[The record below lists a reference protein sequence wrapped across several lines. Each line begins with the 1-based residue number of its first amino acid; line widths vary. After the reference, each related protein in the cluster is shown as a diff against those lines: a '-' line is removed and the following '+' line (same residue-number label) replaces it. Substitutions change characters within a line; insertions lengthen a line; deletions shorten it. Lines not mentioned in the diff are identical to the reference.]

1 MSLIP
6 ASPQIKIL
14 DPARLAQI
22 PSSPPPGMNT
32 HRLAQGSAQ
41 GAVGGAVTPTS
52 TAHRE
57 DSVALGDPPSEE
69 TTATPTPV
77 RDDPAPQLTS
87 VKRYGDDAANTPPSQ
102 TRLSTALRVA
112 EKAHLGS
119 EAGKQQ
125 AASFAQDIMPIVT
138 PIRQEM
144 GVANKPATPATA
156 PATTSTAQ
164 TQSAISPAAPPTSVA
179 PVPIDWKS
187 KSVGS
192 LNLTELAAL
201 AKLTTAADY
210 PANLAELKP
219 EVRQLAKM
227 IFDGKLATFLLAAP
241 AKVTLPAEQ
250 KTLVDNLQ
258 KLITWGGG
266 SATLK
271 AYAAILPKALEL
283 DPTFK
288 THLTESASACLSRP
302 FVDALK
308 GLGVGDLL
316 GDAAQLT
323 KMGAALDVLMEKGLA
338 QGLADAA
345 KLNPDSLDSLHTLA
359 KILEGQKAD
368 PKLSLVPEKL
378 VALLKT
384 FPTEAPK
391 VAALEKRM
399 AEVKTKLAPYD
410 KYFTDANFGKLTGAM
425 RSFYDGKADMKD
437 ALAVYSLID
446 FMGLTQENIK
456 TVLTP
461 LGLSPQA
468 LDAMKKSKMLDL
480 IFAKPGSETHKLLPN
495 MLTAIQ
501 TLSDEVND
509 TKDFQAAMTLVT
521 SGLFAVDALESLA
534 PSVSSRGVIR
544 ELVEMARRGT
554 LSQVNLGAVVGAY
567 NTLTDKGV
575 SLDSAEALLKLV
587 GDLKLPPDD
596 IMRFLR
602 LAKDNPAMN
611 RQTFSLVDRAL
622 AHKDDFS
629 KFFGHQHKIPPF
641 LLDGTGKTLS
651 FEKFLKIEGAMK
663 SLNDGKFDEGDLA
676 AVFTLASMA
685 PYDKIKDLIPAHI
698 AGRFPALPKLL
709 SDTKGF
715 TGFLASNLNF
725 QKAFLSFLNGDATAL
740 VKALPGVAKGI
751 LDVTKTNGSL
761 AAFVQIFDLG
771 FDLETKV
778 IAAAEAGNIDG
789 FSTLS
794 TEMQTK
800 ITATNARLQ
809 ESVKRHPEI
818 KTVIQA
824 APTPTPTSPVPAKA
838 EEMLTQKEWA
848 KAEELALLKDPTTG
862 PKFAKLQELQT
873 LEGLQKNRPLFE
885 EEALKLKA
893 LSEEL
898 QPELTQLKRLQEVKT
913 LQSEVTGLL
922 SKEPFLK
929 DNQLNAELVSLLES
943 KLGSQVKESLPKLKF
958 LQGVA
963 GSNFETLLKDRHFD
977 AIASRLGEVQ
987 AALIA
992 QGVPPAQSEALL
1004 KKALTL
1010 PEFKPESLLKAL
1022 DEQMA
1027 ALTKLGEQVGGKL
1040 GDIRLTP
1047 QEMLKSVEDNLP
1059 GIRKSLEGVALG
1071 RDLKQIENL
1080 IVTLFDDPR
1089 FLDQGKLK
1097 PEVLTS
1103 LLRHLENNLAPVGSD
1118 LTKLVAQL
1126 ETLHQLGPEALEK
1139 MLKLPPEKL
1148 AEALPKL
1155 TAYAEYAKQQP
1166 AILQRGVEK
1175 IELKAALEEL
1185 IKVDPLKIPTP
1196 QAMAEVAGQSAELK
1210 QASGTLRE
1218 LLVKSGLSDEKEIA
1232 QVLSGFESY
1241 IKTIGNK
1248 AEDLAAVQKGLDYLK
1263 NLPQEAL
1270 KGLFNKDFN
1279 VRVLGPEVI
1288 SSLNTVVDKLGKAG
1302 YSGPNIQKEVIET
1315 LKKGVSGIHDLS
1327 KQAKVLTAAEE
1338 LLGKLEPELLKD
1350 AVKTRELHAQLRKS
1364 LAALPEILPEHL
1376 EGLKIAI
1383 QETKS
1388 LDTVVGALA
1397 GLRPAD
1403 LEQVA
1408 KQPEQFTPLMKKYE
1422 TLMKKVDQA
1431 WGKVATPPTLPKP
1444 GTLNNPET
1452 RAAVVALLRNDRFW
1466 ENSSQLMDQEVE
1478 GLLRQL
1484 SQLEGDPV
1492 TANGLIKALGGMSDI
1507 QSEKA
1512 MWELLRSDKTIF
1524 KDVQSYTK
1532 EMEKLLLKTEGLKP
1546 EEVLKARAAFFDGLS
1561 ANIVKNLE
1569 RPAFFQEQLKL
1580 AEQVAGQLKGLPFKL
1595 TIEAQQEVAASFLRI
1610 ANDPHFLNGA
1620 SPDPAKVEAA
1630 LKLLSEKLG
1639 SLKDSPAQLQ
1649 DVIRGLREFSE
1660 SRYIAEG
1667 LANPDLIKGNFFED
1681 LGKTVKTMD
1690 HASGDLGHLLSKSP
1704 LIIQKYLSLH
1714 GAKVAYK
1721 EGQALLDRAS
1731 SKEFDTLPGTTKP
1744 HPHGEYLK
1752 LLAIAGYGVNSV
1764 DALTSFLE
1772 IGGVE
1777 LMGLGKQM
1785 AMAGTEFGIDL
1796 LINYYLNHPEQPMPQ
1811 KFKDL
1816 IKSTALAS
1824 ALTSD
1829 QAFATVQK
1837 LYPEINDRG
1846 DLVLALGESLA
1857 TQDNIQ
1863 LMSTSMRYY
1872 FQQQVLSLNGKGL
1885 DGVVLDKVMQGL
1897 EKIAGY
1903 GGEMASAVGKKL
1915 AGWAHDLAGT
1925 SVGKA
1930 SLARLE
1936 GWISTAGKYVEG
1948 KGQALAGHIEAA
1960 MAGLSDLAKWGNEGA
1975 IKLLSLAGAALET
1988 MGEGLMKQ
1996 KMIQG
2001 MVNAVEG
2008 ASSLIKSGMLSTLSQ
2023 INTALAKYGSPA
2035 YDAFRITLQKAGI
2048 LAPIVKTEAK
2058 VILQGVEF
2066 AGDAGKLE
2074 KAVARGLVGLE
2085 EAAAKKGLKTLTETL
2100 KLFKTPAYAEQFLEL
2115 LAKLPPGMAEK
2126 ILQSEALM
2134 AMLPKML
2141 GRLFDIGMTAE
2152 KIAVKFTAAMGKIMP
2167 LVGIGVSSYDAYR
2180 LHTIATT
2187 GEWGGTKYDHPD
2199 VRALA
2204 LVGSFVNG
2212 ADTAMSVAELLL
2224 DIPSGGGASLALL
2237 GASAFMALT
2246 ELGLDLMIDYYNGP
2260 PPVPMGE
2267 TMRSGVRAAAT
2278 ACAALDPT
2286 ISMEDIYTFGSITTG
2301 QDLGLQIEALK
2312 GQTPSPAQQ
2321 KTLTERL
2328 ASQLANNQIGEAELI
2343 RTLVDEFVFANGTN
2357 VALSPEE
2364 LGKIVGPDFL
2374 KLAVK
2379 MLLSDFNSSDVKRV
2393 EFLLKAAPDAQTAA
2407 QLKSTW
2413 IEKQALSGAA
2423 LLTEIAVQFGVAVN
2437 GDTGNQLAQIL
2448 NSDALK
2454 MLSPALQKQLL
2465 EDLLSYAPPQMAGL
2479 GQRLFAAGDESVK
2492 MAVLAKLPP
2501 TAIKDF
2507 VTALSKDDQ
2516 AFIQA
2521 YQTKDPTGTVLGK
2534 LFDSL
2539 LLQPEPLATL
2549 STLEKLIVLAP
2560 GATQAKLL
2568 EKTLANAST
2577 KTLAASLVLKVSD
2590 RAALE
2595 LLPIEKIARAATP
2608 EGGKDLYVHILQA
2621 FNGAPSGGKALSIVA
2636 DNIPFSAVL
2645 LFLNERL
2652 SLDPPQEMGTIDTEA
2667 SHVHSLV
2674 NNQLSGLKGLDQNL
2688 LLRFAHILAKEGSI
2702 QSMADLSR
2710 LTSALDLSTHKQ
2722 LLTELLVQSDKTPN
2736 LSIPIGTLIRN
2747 ASQMPEFGA
2756 WAKDVD
2762 LSKASALL
2770 AKVNDTSGLSH
2781 LLSGLIRG
2789 QDVPT
2794 EKFAAIIAQLEPS
2807 MLVGTLN
2814 QLPKEE
2820 VKALFDQLSDAE
2832 RLTLFKQVVAA
2843 QKDDFTNGM
2852 GYARMLL
2859 NIPDGATLKEA
2870 GSTFKLPPNATALI
2884 DVLSGPDLLGKLS
2897 ESNGGAEVV
2906 SWIVAFGDRGQNEKA
2921 FEFLQKSNSW
2931 LKDHSDVLVAA
2942 FELADKGGISD
2953 ADLKGKLSAKA
2964 LYFMTGPLNSGGDA
2978 VAEWLGA
2985 NKEFSQNMKL
2995 LERLAN
3001 LTDSEGKAALING
3014 LLDNKTYDLLLVSW
3028 NAEEVEGLI
3037 DRIYNQDPSAALIVH
3052 IEPSRFQG
3060 RFGKHA
3066 DAALLTLLK
3075 SKEVDK
3081 DLYLA
3086 KLTPLLSPAQIRTFL
3101 TQATPEELK
3110 TVQRTLLTSFA
3121 KLDPA
3126 LDGDLIV
3133 KLAQAAQTG
3142 IRSDIVRFLLGST
3155 DNNALTLKVLQK
3167 TVPVSELLD
3176 RIDMSTLAT
3185 RFKADPTNLQGVLDL
3200 IEKSG
3205 KVGRLKEFIEGL
3217 PAAALLESL
3226 AYDAGISDFK
3236 PTGDLQADIAS
3247 LLKQTDLKGLG
3258 YSVAPHMDKLFRELK
3273 ASKMTVGAADIAS
3286 LVTMAGF
3293 VSPLDR
3299 AKLLQGV
3306 LGETVVDDADAALLE
3321 GVLKAASPADF
3332 KAILENMGEKA
3343 LKSLGA
3349 EVAEATD
3356 SGLMVDLIQRLAASQ
3371 DLTLFNGVIQGA
3383 APGDLVKQLSAMAP
3397 DMQAALLGSL
3407 SEKQYLSL
3415 GQQVLKAGDKA
3426 ALDLFARMIGQAE
3439 GTRFPQKNPELRG
3452 QMLSQLADQLTSFSL
3467 SEGGDKALTWIIGL
3481 SDKATVDKA
3490 FKNFKEGWANRAD
3503 IVVSAIQLAKKE
3515 GVPLKE
3521 RLSGDTL
3528 RLIMPSLNNSWDYF
3542 SSMVGS
3548 KGFAE
3553 NMQLIQDLAALTD
3566 DKGKAHIVNGLIDKK
3581 TLDFFGLGYQAPEV
3595 KATIA
3600 NLVGTSKSY
3609 EFVLNLDPKNVVA
3622 YFEPSKIADM
3632 LNTLAKSSEKG
3643 KDKAIQGI
3651 LTAAQ
3656 SAWGSKD
3663 LATTR
3668 AFISDFVNHMDAKSM
3683 LTIPGAMRL
3692 MFDTL
3697 NSHSG
3702 TITPNDY
3709 TAMEH
3714 LSQGVDASTKKYMV
3728 MQMMNRWKNLIDF
3741 VVSEAEL
3748 KTAVGIISKDP
3759 KGVIAQFSEAE
3770 IAELVGKV
3778 SGSKEADLLIDL
3790 FEKHAEPAQLEKL
3803 LKQLPPEAIL
3813 ASLAKDSGRA
3823 LSADTDTLNNLAG
3836 LLANGSLNTGYGIQ
3850 THLRVLISKL
3860 DLTRSTAAAQVLTQV
3875 GDRATQAQVLKDLI
3889 PDAYFHYIATGEGPP
3904 QPVPNTLDAAQL
3916 KLINSVLGRHSGD
3929 LDAFIKEIGPEL
3941 SFLAASGEFNHP
3953 ATRAE
3958 LRMLLQTLGQA
3969 KDHTA
3974 LQEFV
3979 KALPPH
3985 ALVDIWEGLG
3995 NGPQTE
4001 MMKTLS
4007 DSDRK
4012 VFLEG
4017 FVKAGKIGPVKTMI
4031 NGMDQWIGGS
4041 SGANRDVSDA
4051 TKTEM
4056 LHLLSQ
4062 NLGRFRAASQDM
4074 AEAGMLLVMN
4084 APKPN
4089 QSDPNDPANALL
4101 DNAFKSILD
4110 SGYFGNGAE
4119 AVKGIIRYTKE
4130 HTPPPND
4137 GMALLA
4143 GKLSPKA
4150 MGYAADSLD
4159 SFWTW
4164 MTSNQG
4170 DTENVQFI
4178 KDLACAA
4185 TPEGKAG
4192 IVNALLAHW
4201 TTDSREKV
4209 ITDILVGRNGQQEL
4223 KGPEFAR
4230 MVNLLDMN
4238 TLSDELETPSEAGQF
4253 LAALI
4258 DRYPKDA
4265 GDLNLKVRQLFS
4277 DYSTMANSG
4286 AEMLAAMLNCL
4297 EKRYPDGQGVHKALA
4312 KLDSTPVKT
4321 FLQYGNSVV
4330 LERLRGYM
4338 NLDIPSP

>member
-22 PSSPPPGMNT
+22 PSSPPPPPPL
-32 HRLAQGSAQ
+32 RQGSVAAPQ
-41 GAVGGAVTPTS
+41 QQAAPTS

-57 DSVALGDPPSEE
+57 DSVALGTPQNDGPAPAP
-69 TTATPTPV
+69 TTDA
-77 RDDPAPQLTS
+77 PAPQLTS
-87 VKRYGDDAANTPPSQ
+87 VKRYGDQGANTPPSQ

-112 EKAHLGS
+112 EKASLGS

-125 AASFAQDIMPIVT
+125 AASFAQDVQPLVT

-144 GVANKPATPATA
+144 GVASTPAAQATA
-156 PATTSTAQ
+156 PP
-164 TQSAISPAAPPTSVA
+164 SPAQSPPVA
-179 PVPIDWKS
+179 PVTPVVIDWKS

-201 AKLTTAADY
+201 AQLTTAPDY
-210 PANLAELKP
+210 PANLAETKP
-219 EVRQLAKM
+219 ELKQLAKI
-227 IFDGKLATFLLAAP
+227 IFDGKLATFLQAAP

-250 KTLVDNLQ
+250 KTLADNLQ

-283 DPTFK
+283 DPAFK

-302 FVDALK
+302 CVDALK
-308 GLGVGDLL
+308 GMGVGDLL
-316 GDAAQLT
+316 GDAVQLT
-323 KMGAALDVLMEKGLA
+323 KMGAALDVLMEKGLS

-391 VAALEKRM
+391 MAALEKRV
-399 AEVKTKLAPYD
+399 AELKTKLAPYD

-446 FMGLTQENIK
+446 FMGLTQDNIK
-456 TVLTP
+456 AVLTP

-468 LDAMKKSKMLDL
+468 LEAMKKSKMLDL
-480 IFAKPGSETHKLLPN
+480 LFAKPGSETHKLLPN

-501 TLSDEVND
+501 TLSDEVSD
-509 TKDFQAAMTLVT
+509 AKDFHAAMTLVT

-554 LSQVNLGAVVGAY
+554 LSQVNIGAVVGAY

-602 LAKDNPAMN
+602 LAKDNPMMN

-629 KFFGHQHKIPPF
+629 KFLGHQHKVPPF
-641 LLDGTGKTLS
+641 LLDGSGKTLS

-663 SLNDGKFDEGDLA
+663 SLNDGKFDEGDLG

-709 SDTKGF
+709 SDTKGI

-740 VKALPGVAKGI
+740 VKALPGVAKGV
-751 LDVTKTNGSL
+751 LDVTKTNGSI

-771 FDLETKV
+771 YDLETKL
-778 IAAAEAGNIDG
+778 IAAAETGNTEG
-789 FSTLS
+789 FTALS
-794 TEMQTK
+794 SELQTK

-824 APTPTPTSPVPAKA
+824 TPTPAPTSPVPAKA
-838 EEMLTQKEWA
+838 EELLTQKEWA

-862 PKFAKLQELQT
+862 PKLAKLQELQT
-873 LEGLQKNRPLFE
+873 LEGLQKTRPLFE

-893 LSEEL
+893 LGEEL
-898 QPELTQLKRLQEVKT
+898 QPELSQLKRLQEVKG
-913 LQSEVTGLL
+913 LQTELAALL

-929 DNQLNAELVSLLES
+929 DNQLNAELVGLLES
-943 KLGSQVKESLPKLKF
+943 KLGSQFKESLPKLKF

-963 GSNFETLLKDRHFD
+963 GSHFETLLKDPHFD
-977 AIASRLGEVQ
+977 AISSRLGEVQ

-992 QGVPPAQSEALL
+992 QGVPPAQTEALL

-1022 DEQMA
+1022 VEEMA
-1027 ALTKLGEQVGGKL
+1027 ALTKLGEQVGGKW
-1040 GDIRLTP
+1040 GDIKLTP

-1059 GIRKSLEGVALG
+1059 GIRKSLEGVAQG

-1080 IVTLFDDPR
+1080 IVTFFDDPR

-1103 LLRHLENNLAPVGSD
+1103 LLKHLENNLAPAGSD
-1118 LTKLVAQL
+1118 LGKLVAQL
-1126 ETLHQLGPEALEK
+1126 ETLHQLGPDALEK
-1139 MLKLPPEKL
+1139 MLKLPPDQL
-1148 AEALPKL
+1148 AVALPKL
-1155 TAYAEYAKQQP
+1155 TAYAEYAKKQP

-1175 IELKAALEEL
+1175 VELKAALEEL
-1185 IKVDPLKIPTP
+1185 IKVDPLKIPSP
-1196 QAMAEVAGQSAELK
+1196 QALAEVAGQSAELK
-1210 QASGTLRE
+1210 QASASLRE

-1232 QVLSGFESY
+1232 QVLGGFESY
-1241 IKTIGNK
+1241 IKTIGNQ
-1248 AEDLAAVQKGLDYLK
+1248 ADDLAAVQKGLDYLK
-1263 NLPQEAL
+1263 NLPAEAL
-1270 KGLFNKDFN
+1270 KGLFSKDFN
-1279 VRVLGPEVI
+1279 VRTLGPEVI

-1302 YSGPNIQKEVIET
+1302 YSAPNIQKEVIET
-1315 LKKGVSGIHDLS
+1315 LKKGVIGFHDLS
-1327 KQAKVLTAAEE
+1327 KQAKVLSAAED
-1338 LLGKLEPELLKD
+1338 LLGKLDPDMLKD
-1350 AVKTRELHAQLRKS
+1350 AAKTRELHAQLRKS
-1364 LAALPEILPEHL
+1364 LAALPEIHPAHL

-1383 QETKS
+1383 QETKN

-1397 GLRPAD
+1397 GLRPSD

-1431 WGKVATPPTLPKP
+1431 WGKVATPPKP
-1444 GTLNNPET
+1444 GSLNNSET

-1466 ENSSQLMDQEVE
+1466 EKSQLLDQEVE

-1484 SQLEGDPV
+1484 SHLEGDPV
-1492 TANGLIKALGGMSDI
+1492 TANGLIKALGGMTDI

-1512 MWELLRSDKTIF
+1512 MWELLRSDKNIF

-1546 EEVLKARAAFFDGLS
+1546 EELLKARAAFFDGLS
-1561 ANIVKNLE
+1561 SNIVKNLE

-1580 AEQVAGQLKGLPFKL
+1580 AEQVAIQLKGLPFKL

-1610 ANDPHFLNGA
+1610 ANDPHFLTGA

-1630 LKLLSEKLG
+1630 LKLISDKLG
-1639 SLKDSPAQLQ
+1639 SLKDSPVLLQ

-1667 LANPDLIKGNFFED
+1667 LANPDVIKGNFFED

-1731 SKEFDTLPGTTKP
+1731 SKEFDTLPGTSKP

-1837 LYPEINDRG
+1837 LYPEIKDRG

-1885 DGVVLDKVMQGL
+1885 DGVVLDKVMHGL

-1903 GGEMASAVGKKL
+1903 GGEMASAVGKTL

-1930 SLARLE
+1930 SLATLE
-1936 GWISTAGKYVEG
+1936 KWIDKAGHWVEG
-1948 KGQALAGHIEAA
+1948 KGQVIAGQLEAA
-1960 MAGLSDLAKWGNEGA
+1960 MEGLSQLAKSGNEAA
-1975 IKLLSLAGAALET
+1975 ITLLRRAGSMLET

-1996 KMIQG
+1996 KFVQG

-2008 ASSLIKSGMLSTLSQ
+2008 ASSLVKSGML
-2023 INTALAKYGSPA
+2023 TALSEINKVVAKYGSPA
-2035 YDAFRITLQKAGI
+2035 YDAIRITLQKAGI

-2058 VILQGVEF
+2058 VIMQGVEF

-2085 EAAAKKGLKTLTETL
+2085 EAAAKKGLKTLSETL

-2141 GRLFDIGMTAE
+2141 GRMFDVGMTAE

-2312 GQTPSPAQQ
+2312 GQTATPVQQ
-2321 KTLTERL
+2321 KAFTDRL
-2328 ASQLANNQIGEAELI
+2328 AGQLANNQLGEAELI
-2343 RTLVDEFVFANGTN
+2343 RTLVDEFVFANGPN

-2364 LGKIVGPDFL
+2364 LGKIAGPDFL
-2374 KLAVK
+2374 KLSLK
-2379 MLLSDFNSSDVKRV
+2379 MLLSNFKTGDEKRIAY
-2393 EFLLKAAPDAQTAA
+2393 LIKAAPDEKTAA

-2413 IEKQALSGAA
+2413 IEHQGLSGRD
-2423 LLTEIAVQFGVAVN
+2423 LLNEIGTHFSLTPT
-2437 GDTGNQLAQIL
+2437 GDKTADLRQLINSPVLAQ
-2448 NSDALK
+2448 
-2454 MLSPALQKQLL
+2454 LSPALQKGILTY
-2465 EDLLSYAPPQMAGL
+2465 LLSEAPNDQAAL
-2479 GQRLFAAGDESVK
+2479 LQKLFAAGDETVK
-2492 MAVLAKLPP
+2492 LAVLGQVPA
-2501 TAIKDF
+2501 TALKDF
-2507 VTALSKDDQ
+2507 VAILSSEDLAALQ
-2516 AFIQA
+2516 AQQA
-2521 YQTKDPTGTVLGK
+2521 KDPTGAVLGK
-2534 LFDSL
+2534 AFDTL
-2539 LLQPEPLATL
+2539 LLQPDPLAAL
-2549 STLEKLIVLAP
+2549 AKLIVLAP

-2568 EKTLANAST
+2568 EKTLANPLT
-2577 KTLAASLVLKVSD
+2577 KSLAAQLVLKVSD

-2595 LLPIEKIARAATP
+2595 LLPMEKIAKAATP
-2608 EGGKDLYVHILQA
+2608 EGGKELYTHVLQA
-2621 FNGAPSGGKALSIVA
+2621 FNGAPPGGKALSIVA
-2636 DNIPFSAVL
+2636 ENIPFSSVL
-2645 LFLNERL
+2645 QFLNGRL
-2652 SLDPPQEMGTIDTEA
+2652 NLDPPHVLGTIDTEA
-2667 SHVHSLV
+2667 SHIHSLIQA
-2674 NNQLSGLKGLDQNL
+2674 QLSGLKGLDQNL

-2710 LTSALDLSTHKQ
+2710 LTSTLDLSTHKQ

-2736 LSIPIGTLIRN
+2736 LAIPIATLIRN

-2762 LSKASALL
+2762 LSKAAALL
-2770 AKVNDTSGLSH
+2770 AKSNDTGGLSH

-2789 QDVPT
+2789 QDVPP
-2794 EKFAAIIAQLEPS
+2794 EKFAAIIAQLEPA

-2832 RLTLFKQVVAA
+2832 RLTVFKQVVAA

-2870 GSTFKLPPNATALI
+2870 GTTFKLPPNASALI

-3037 DRIYNQDPSAALIVH
+3037 DRIYNQDPSAALTVH

-3066 DAALLTLLK
+3066 DDALLTVLK

-3110 TVQRTLLTSFA
+3110 TAQSTLLTSFA

-3126 LDGDLIV
+3126 QDGDLIV

-3142 IRSDIVRFLLGST
+3142 IRSDIVRSLLGTT
-3155 DNNALTLKVLQK
+3155 DNNALILKVLQK
-3167 TVPVSELLD
+3167 NVPVAELLD
-3176 RIDMSTLAT
+3176 RLDMSTLAT
-3185 RFKADPTNLQGVLDL
+3185 RFKADPANLQGVLDL
-3200 IEKSG
+3200 VEKSG
-3205 KVGRLKEFIEGL
+3205 KLGRLKEFIEGL

-3226 AYDAGISDFK
+3226 AYDAGLLDFK
-3236 PTGDLQADIAS
+3236 PTGDLQADIA
-3247 LLKQTDLKGLG
+3247 LLLSQSDLKGLG

-3286 LVTMAGF
+3286 LVKMAGF
-3293 VSPLDR
+3293 VSPQDR

-3306 LGETVVDDADAALLE
+3306 LGEAVVDDSDAALLE

-3332 KAILENMGEKA
+3332 KAILENMGERS
-3343 LKSLGA
+3343 LKRLGA
-3349 EVAEATD
+3349 EVAEASD
-3356 SGLMVDLIQRLAASQ
+3356 SGLMIDLMQRLAASQ
-3371 DLTLFNGVIQGA
+3371 DLNLFNGIIQGA
-3383 APGDLVKQLSAMAP
+3383 APGDLVKRLTAMAP
-3397 DMQAALLGSL
+3397 NNQAAQAALLGSL

-3426 ALDLFARMIGQAE
+3426 ALELFARMIGQAE
-3439 GTRFPQKNPELRG
+3439 GTAFPQKNPALRG
-3452 QMLSQLADQLTSFSL
+3452 PMLSQLADQLTSFSL

-3528 RLIMPSLNNSWDYF
+3528 RLIMPSLNNSWDYI

-3548 KGFAE
+3548 KGFAD

-3595 KATIA
+3595 KATIV

-3668 AFISDFVNHMDAKSM
+3668 AFISGFVNKMDAKDM
-3683 LTIPGAMRL
+3683 QTIPGAMRL

-3702 TITPNDY
+3702 TITPDDY
-3709 TAMEH
+3709 TAMQH

-3728 MQMMNRWKNLIDF
+3728 MQMMNRWKNITDF

-3748 KTAVGIISKDP
+3748 KTAVGIIGKDP

-3770 IAELVGKV
+3770 IAELVGKF
-3778 SGSKEADLLIDL
+3778 SGSKEADALIDL

-3813 ASLAKDSGRA
+3813 ASLGKDSGIS
-3823 LSADTDTLNNLAG
+3823 LNTDADPLKNLTA
-3836 LLANGSLNTGYGIQ
+3836 LLAKGPPNTGYGIQ

-3860 DLTRSTAAAQVLTQV
+3860 DLTRSTEAAQALIQA
-3875 GDRATQAQVLKDLI
+3875 GDRATQVQVLKDLI
-3889 PDAYFHYIATGEGPP
+3889 PDAYYHYVSTGDGPP
-3904 QPVPNTLDAAQL
+3904 EPVPNTLDAAQL
-3916 KLINSVLGRHSGD
+3916 KLINSVMGRHTGD
-3929 LDAFIKEIGPEL
+3929 IDAFIKEIGPEL
-3941 SFLAASGEFNHP
+3941 TFLAASGTYNNP

-3958 LRMLLQTLGQA
+3958 LGTLLQTLVKA

-3985 ALVDIWEGLG
+3985 ALADIWEGLG

-4007 DSDRK
+4007 DPDRK

-4031 NGMDQWIGGS
+4031 NGMDQLVGGS

-4062 NLGRFRAASQDM
+4062 NLGRFRASSQDM
-4074 AEAGMLLVMN
+4074 AEAGMLLVLN

-4089 QSDPNDPANALL
+4089 QADPNDPANALL

-4119 AVKGIIRYTKE
+4119 AVKGIIKYTKE
-4130 HTPPPND
+4130 HAPPPYD

-4150 MGYAADSLD
+4150 MGYATDSLD

-4164 MTSNQG
+4164 MTSNKG
-4170 DTENVQFI
+4170 DAENVQFI

-4185 TPEGKAG
+4185 SPEGKAG
-4192 IVNALLAHW
+4192 IIKALLAHW

-4209 ITDILVGRNGQQEL
+4209 ITDILVGRNGQQVL

-4286 AEMLAAMLNCL
+4286 AEMMAAMLNTL
-4297 EKRYPDGQGVHKALA
+4297 EKWYPDGKGVHTALA

-4321 FLQYGNSVV
+4321 FLTYGNSVV
-4330 LERLRGYM
+4330 LERLRAYM
-4338 NLDIPSP
+4338 NLELPSP

>member
-14 DPARLAQI
+14 DPARLSQI
-22 PSSPPPGMNT
+22 PSSPPPLPPST
-32 HRLAQGSAQ
+32 APIDSAQ
-41 GAVGGAVTPTS
+41 GAGKNPIDPAS

-57 DSVALGDPPSEE
+57 DSVALGEPPSDE

-77 RDDPAPQLTS
+77 SDDPAPQLTA
-87 VKRYGDDAANTPPSQ
+87 VKRYGDEGANTPPSQ

-112 EKAHLGS
+112 EKANLGS

-125 AASFAQDIMPIVT
+125 AASFAQDVQPIVT

-144 GVANKPATPATA
+144 GVA
-156 PATTSTAQ
+156 S
-164 TQSAISPAAPPTSVA
+164 SPAAQPPPLPSPPAGQTPAPTQSPPSTPVA
-179 PVPIDWKS
+179 PVAPVAIDWKS
-187 KSVGS
+187 KTVGS

-210 PANLAELKP
+210 PANLAEMKP
-219 EVRQLAKM
+219 EVRQLAKI
-227 IFDGKLATFLLAAP
+227 IFDGKLATFLQAAP
-241 AKVTLPAEQ
+241 AKVTVPAEQ
-250 KTLVDNLQ
+250 KTLADNLQ

-283 DPTFK
+283 DPAFK
-288 THLTESASACLSRP
+288 THLTESASACLTRP
-302 FVDALK
+302 FVDALN
-308 GLGVGDLL
+308 GLGIGALL
-316 GDAAQLT
+316 GDPAQLT
-323 KMGAALDVLMEKGLA
+323 KMGAALDVLIEKGLA

-410 KYFTDANFGKLTGAM
+410 KYFSDANFGKLTGAM
-425 RSFYDGKADMKD
+425 RSFYDGKTDMKD
-437 ALAVYSLID
+437 ALAIYSLID

-468 LDAMKKSKMLDL
+468 LEAMKKSKMLDL
-480 IFAKPGSETHKLLPN
+480 LFAKPGSETHKLLPN
-495 MLTAIQ
+495 MLTALQ
-501 TLSDEVND
+501 TLSDEVSD
-509 TKDFQAAMTLVT
+509 AKDFQAAMTLVT
-521 SGLFAVDALESLA
+521 SGLFAVDALEGLA

-554 LSQVNLGAVVGAY
+554 ISQVNIGAVVGAY

-587 GDLKLPPDD
+587 GDLKLPPED

-629 KFFGHQHKIPPF
+629 KFLGHQHKVPPF

-663 SLNDGKFDEGDLA
+663 SLNDGKFDEGDLS

-709 SDTKGF
+709 SDTKGI

-740 VKALPGVAKGI
+740 VKALPGVAKGV
-751 LDVTKTNGSL
+751 LDVTKTNGSV

-771 FDLETKV
+771 FDLETKL
-778 IAAAEAGNIDG
+778 IAAAETGNIDG

-818 KTVIQA
+818 KTAIQA
-824 APTPTPTSPVPAKA
+824 TPTPAPASPIPAKA
-838 EEMLTQKEWA
+838 EELLTQKEWA

-862 PKFAKLQELQT
+862 PKLAKLQELQT
-873 LEGLQKNRPLFE
+873 LEGLQKTRPFFE
-885 EEALKLKA
+885 EEALKLKG

-898 QPELTQLKRLQEVKT
+898 QAELPQLKRLQEVKT
-913 LQSEVTGLL
+913 LQSEVAGLL

-929 DNQLNAELVSLLES
+929 DNQLNAELVGLLES
-943 KLGSQVKESLPKLKF
+943 KLGGQVKESLPKLKF

-963 GSNFETLLKDRHFD
+963 GSNFETLLKDPHFD
-977 AIASRLGEVQ
+977 AIANRLGEVQ
-987 AALIA
+987 TALIA

-1004 KKALTL
+1004 KKALTM

-1027 ALTKLGEQVGGKL
+1027 ALTTLSEQLGGKL
-1040 GDIRLTP
+1040 GDIKLTP
-1047 QEMLKSVEDNLP
+1047 QEMLKSLEENLP
-1059 GIRKSLEGVALG
+1059 GIRKSLEGVAQG
-1071 RDLKQIENL
+1071 RDLKHIENL
-1080 IVTLFDDPR
+1080 MVTLFDDPR

-1103 LLRHLENNLAPVGSD
+1103 LLQHLEKNLAPAGSD
-1118 LTKLVAQL
+1118 LGKLVAQL
-1126 ETLHQLGPEALEK
+1126 ETLHLLGPDALEK
-1139 MLKLPPEKL
+1139 MLKLPPDQL

-1155 TAYAEYAKQQP
+1155 TAYADYAKQQP

-1175 IELKAALEEL
+1175 VELKAALEEL

-1196 QAMAEVAGQSAELK
+1196 KVLAEVAGQNAELK

-1232 QVLSGFESY
+1232 QVLGGFESY
-1241 IKTIGNK
+1241 LKTIGNK

-1263 NLPQEAL
+1263 NLPPEAI
-1270 KGLFNKDFN
+1270 KGLFSKDFH
-1279 VRVLGPEVI
+1279 VRILGPEMI

-1315 LKKGVSGIHDLS
+1315 LKKGVTGIHELS
-1327 KQAKVLTAAEE
+1327 KQAKVLTAAED
-1338 LLGKLEPELLKD
+1338 LLGKLDPELLKD
-1350 AVKTRELHAQLRKS
+1350 AAQTRELHAQLRKS
-1364 LAALPEILPEHL
+1364 LAALPEIHPEHL
-1376 EGLKIAI
+1376 AGLKVAI
-1383 QETKS
+1383 EETKR
-1388 LDTVVGALA
+1388 LDVVVGALA

-1431 WGKVATPPTLPKP
+1431 WGKVVTPPAVPKP
-1444 GTLNNPET
+1444 GTLNNAET
-1452 RAAVVALLRNDRFW
+1452 RAAVIALLRNDRFW
-1466 ENSSQLMDQEVE
+1466 ENSQLMDQEVE
-1478 GLLRQL
+1478 GILRQL

-1492 TANGLIKALGGMSDI
+1492 TANGLVKALGGMSDI

-1512 MWELLRSDKTIF
+1512 MWELLRQDKNIF
-1524 KDVQSYTK
+1524 KDVQTYTK

-1546 EEVLKARAAFFDGLS
+1546 EEVLKARATFFEGLS

-1580 AEQVAGQLKGLPFKL
+1580 AELVSSQLKGLPFKL
-1595 TIEAQQEVAASFLRI
+1595 TIEAQQEVASSFLRI
-1610 ANDPHFLNGA
+1610 ANDPHFLTGA
-1620 SPDPAKVEAA
+1620 TPDPAKVEAA

-1660 SRYIAEG
+1660 SRYISEG
-1667 LANPDLIKGNFFED
+1667 LANPDLIKGYFFED

-1704 LIIQKYLSLH
+1704 LIIQKYLSIH

-1731 SKEFDTLPGTTKP
+1731 SKEFETIPGTNKP
-1744 HPHGEYLK
+1744 HPHSEYLK

-1796 LINYYLNHPEQPMPQ
+1796 LINYYLNHPEQAMPQ

-1837 LYPEINDRG
+1837 LYPEIKDRG
-1846 DLVLALGESLA
+1846 DLVVALGESLA

-1863 LMSTSMRYY
+1863 LMSTSLRYY

-1903 GGEMASAVGKKL
+1903 GGEMANAVGQKL
-1915 AGWAHDLAGT
+1915 ASWAHDLAGT

-1936 GWISTAGKYVEG
+1936 GWITTAGKYIEG
-1948 KGQALAGHIEAA
+1948 KGQALAGHLEAA
-1960 MAGLSDLAKWGNEGA
+1960 MTGLSDLAKWGNEGA
-1975 IKLLSLAGAALET
+1975 IKLLSLAGTALET

-1996 KMIQG
+1996 KFVQG

-2008 ASSLIKSGMLSTLSQ
+2008 ASSVIKSGMLSTLSG
-2023 INTALAKYGSPA
+2023 INSAVAKYGSPT
-2035 YDAFRITLQKAGI
+2035 YDAIRITLQKAGI

-2058 VILQGVEF
+2058 LIMQGAEF

-2085 EAAAKKGLKTLTETL
+2085 EVAAKKGLKTLTETL

-2126 ILQSEALM
+2126 ILQSESLM

-2141 GRLFDIGMTAE
+2141 GRMFDVGMTAE

-2267 TMRSGVRAAAT
+2267 TMRSSVRAAAT

-2312 GQTPSPAQQ
+2312 GQPPTPAQQ
-2321 KTLTERL
+2321 KSLTDRL
-2328 ASQLANNQIGEAELI
+2328 AGQLANNQLGEAELI

-2357 VALSPEE
+2357 VALNPEE
-2364 LGKIVGPDFL
+2364 LGKIVGPEFL
-2374 KLAVK
+2374 KLALK
-2379 MLLSDFNSSDVKRV
+2379 MLLSDFKSSDVKRV
-2393 EFLLKAAPDAQTAA
+2393 EFLLKAAPDKQTAD
-2407 QLKSTW
+2407 QLKSSW
-2413 IEKQALSGAA
+2413 IEKQGLRGEE
-2423 LLTEIAVQFGVAVN
+2423 LLTEIALQFGLDIK
-2437 GDTGNQLAQIL
+2437 GDTGNPLAQIL
-2448 NSDALK
+2448 NSEALK
-2454 MLSPALQKQLL
+2454 ALSPSLQKQLL
-2465 EDLLSYAPPQMAGL
+2465 EELLSQAPPQMAGL
-2479 GQRLFAAGDESVK
+2479 AQRLFAAGDESVK
-2492 MAVLAKLPP
+2492 LAVLAKLPP
-2501 TAIKDF
+2501 VASKGF
-2507 VTALSKDDQ
+2507 VTALGKEDLT
-2516 AFIQA
+2516 FIQA
-2521 YQTKDPTGTVLGK
+2521 YQSKDPTGAVLGK

-2539 LLQPEPLATL
+2539 LLMPEPLGA
-2549 STLEKLIVLAP
+2549 LEKLLVLAP
-2560 GATQAKLL
+2560 AATQAKLL
-2568 EKTLANAST
+2568 EKILANASS
-2577 KTLAASLVLKVSD
+2577 KTLAAQLVLKVSD

-2595 LLPIEKIARAATP
+2595 LLPMEKIAKAATP
-2608 EGGKDLYVHILQA
+2608 EGGKSLYAHVLQA
-2621 FNGAPSGGKALSIVA
+2621 FNGAPPGGKALSIVA
-2636 DNIPFSAVL
+2636 ENIPFSAVL
-2645 LFLNERL
+2645 QFLNERL
-2652 SLDPPQEMGTIDTEA
+2652 NLDPPHVMGTIDTES
-2667 SHVHSLV
+2667 SHVHSLLQ
-2674 NNQLSGLKGLDQNL
+2674 NELTGLKGLDQNL
-2688 LLRFAHILAKEGSI
+2688 LLRFAHILAQDGSM
-2702 QSMADLSR
+2702 QSMGDLSR
-2710 LTSALDLSTHKQ
+2710 LTATLDLSTHKQ
-2722 LLTELLVQSDKTPN
+2722 LLSELLAQSDKAPN
-2736 LSIPIGTLIRN
+2736 LAIPIATLIRN
-2747 ASQMPEFGA
+2747 ASQTPEFGA

-2762 LSKASALL
+2762 LSKAAALL
-2770 AKVNDTSGLSH
+2770 AKTNDTSGLSH

-2789 QDVPT
+2789 QDVPP
-2794 EKFAAIIAQLEPS
+2794 EKFAAIIAQLEPGL
-2807 MLVGTLN
+2807 LVGTLN
-2814 QLPKEE
+2814 QLPKEAI
-2820 VKALFDQLSDAE
+2820 KALFDQLSDDE
-2832 RLTLFKQVVAA
+2832 RLTVFKQVVAA

-2852 GYARMLL
+2852 GYARILL

-2870 GSTFKLPPNATALI
+2870 GTKFKLPANASALM
-2884 DVLSGPDLLGKLS
+2884 DVLSSPDLLGKLS

-2942 FELADKGGISD
+2942 FELADKGGLSD

-2964 LYFMTGPLNSGGDA
+2964 LYFMTGPLNSGADA
-2978 VAEWLGA
+2978 LAEWLGA

-3060 RFGKHA
+3060 RFSKHA
-3066 DAALLTLLK
+3066 DDALLTVLK

-3081 DLYLA
+3081 DSYLA
-3086 KLTPLLSPAQIRTFL
+3086 KLTPLLSPAQIRTFV

-3110 TVQRTLLTSFA
+3110 TAQNTLLTSFN

-3126 LDGDLIV
+3126 QDGELIV
-3133 KLAQAAQTG
+3133 KLAQAANTG
-3142 IRSDIVRFLLGST
+3142 MRSDMVRKLLGT
-3155 DNNALTLKVLQK
+3155 TENNALTLKVLQK
-3167 TVPVSELLD
+3167 TVPVAELLD
-3176 RIDMSTLAT
+3176 RLDMGTLAT
-3185 RFKADPTNLQGVLDL
+3185 RFKDDPAHLQGVLDL
-3200 IEKSG
+3200 VEKSG

-3217 PAAALLESL
+3217 PASALLESL

-3236 PTGDLQADIAS
+3236 PTGDLQADIAK
-3247 LLKQTDLKGLG
+3247 LLSQTDLKGLG

-3273 ASKMTVGAADIAS
+3273 ASKMTVGDAEITS
-3286 LVTMAGF
+3286 LVKMAGY
-3293 VSPLDR
+3293 VSPADR

-3306 LGETVVDDADAALLE
+3306 LAETVVDDADAALLE

-3349 EVAEATD
+3349 EVAEASD
-3356 SGLMVDLIQRLAASQ
+3356 SGLMIDLMQRLAASQ
-3371 DLTLFNGVIQGA
+3371 DLNLFNAIIQGA
-3383 APGDLVKQLSAMAP
+3383 APGDLVKQLSAMPP
-3397 DMQAALLGSL
+3397 DKQTALLGSL

-3415 GQQVLKAGDKA
+3415 GQQVLKAADKA

-3439 GTRFPQKNPELRG
+3439 GTAFPQKDPALRG

-3481 SDKATVDKA
+3481 SDKVTVDKA

-3503 IVVSAIQLAKKE
+3503 IVVSAIHLAKKE

-3528 RLIMPSLNNSWDYF
+3528 RLIMPNLNNSWDYL

-3609 EFVLNLDPKNVVA
+3609 EFVLNLDAKNVVA

-3651 LTAAQ
+3651 ISAAQ
-3656 SAWGSKD
+3656 STWGSKD

-3668 AFISDFVNHMDAKSM
+3668 AFISGFVNKMDAKAM
-3683 LTIPGAMRL
+3683 ETLPGAMRL

-3702 TITPNDY
+3702 TITPDDY
-3709 TAMEH
+3709 KAMEH
-3714 LSQGVDASTKKYMV
+3714 VSQGVDASTKKYMV
-3728 MQMMNRWKNLIDF
+3728 MQMMNRWKNITDF

-3748 KTAVGIISKDP
+3748 KTAVGIIGKDP

-3770 IAELVGKV
+3770 IAELMGKF
-3778 SGSKEADLLIDL
+3778 SGNKEADALIDL

-3813 ASLAKDSGRA
+3813 ASLAKDSGLA
-3823 LSADTDTLNNLAG
+3823 LSADADALKNLTA
-3836 LLANGSLNTGYGIQ
+3836 LLAKGAPNTGYGIQ

-3860 DLTRSTAAAQVLTQV
+3860 DLTRSTEAAQALTQV
-3875 GDRATQAQVLKDLI
+3875 GDRATQVQVLKDLI
-3889 PDAYFHYIATGEGPP
+3889 PDAYYHYISTGDGPP
-3904 QPVPNTLDAAQL
+3904 EPIPNSLDAAQI
-3916 KLINSVLGRHSGD
+3916 KLINAVMGSHSGD
-3929 LDAFIKEIGPEL
+3929 IDTFIKEIGPEL
-3941 SFLAASGEFNHP
+3941 TFLAASGEYNNP
-3953 ATRAE
+3953 ATRSE
-3958 LRMLLQTLGQA
+3958 LRTLLQTLVQA

-3985 ALVDIWEGLG
+3985 ALADIWEGLG
-3995 NGPQTE
+3995 SGPQTE
-4001 MMKTLS
+4001 IMKTLS
-4007 DSDRK
+4007 DPDRK
-4012 VFLEG
+4012 VFLAG

-4031 NGMDQWIGGS
+4031 NGMDQLVGGS
-4041 SGANRDVSDA
+4041 SGANRDVSEA

-4062 NLGRFRAASQDM
+4062 SLGQFQARSQDM

-4089 QSDPNDPANALL
+4089 QADPNDPANALL

-4110 SGYFGNGAE
+4110 SGYFGKGAE

-4130 HTPPPND
+4130 HAPPPND

-4164 MTSNQG
+4164 MTSNKG
-4170 DTENVQFI
+4170 DAENVQFI

-4192 IVNALLAHW
+4192 MIKALLAHW

-4223 KGPEFAR
+4223 KGSEFAR

-4238 TLSDELETPSEAGQF
+4238 TLSDELETPSEAGEF

-4277 DYSTMANSG
+4277 DYSTLANSG
-4286 AEMLAAMLNCL
+4286 AEMMASMLNTL

-4312 KLDSTPVKT
+4312 KLDSTPVKS
-4321 FLQYGNSVV
+4321 FLAYGNSIV
-4330 LERLRGYM
+4330 LDRLRGYM

>member
-22 PSSPPPGMNT
+22 PSSPPPPPP
-32 HRLAQGSAQ
+32 SA
-41 GAVGGAVTPTS
+41 APATAPPAAPADPTS
-52 TAHRE
+52 TAHRK
-57 DSVALGDPPSEE
+57 DSVALGTPPNDE

-77 RDDPAPQLTS
+77 SDDPAPQLTA
-87 VKRYGDDAANTPPSQ
+87 VKRYGDEGANTPPSQ

-112 EKAHLGS
+112 EKANLGS

-125 AASFAQDIMPIVT
+125 AASFAQDVQPIVT

-144 GVANKPATPATA
+144 GVANKPAAQTPAPPL
-156 PATTSTAQ
+156 PAGQ
-164 TQSAISPAAPPTSVA
+164 TAAPPVAPPPAPVA
-179 PVPIDWKS
+179 PVAIDWKS
-187 KSVGS
+187 KTVGS

-210 PANLAELKP
+210 PANLAEMKP
-219 EVRQLAKM
+219 EVRQLAKI
-227 IFDGKLATFLLAAP
+227 IFDGKLATFLQAAP

-250 KTLVDNLQ
+250 KTLADNLQ

-283 DPTFK
+283 DPAFK

-302 FVDALK
+302 FVDALN
-308 GLGVGDLL
+308 GLGVGALL

-323 KMGAALDVLMEKGLA
+323 KMGAALDTLTEKGIMG
-338 QGLADAA
+338 GLLEAATLHPDA
-345 KLNPDSLDSLHTLA
+345 LESMHTLA

-391 VAALEKRM
+391 VAALEKRVV
-399 AEVKTKLAPYD
+399 EIKTKLATYD
-410 KYFTDANFGKLTGAM
+410 KFFTDANFGKLTGAM

-446 FMGLTQENIK
+446 FMGLTQGSIQ
-456 TVLTP
+456 TLLTP

-480 IFAKPGSETHKLLPN
+480 LFAKPGSETHKLLPN

-509 TKDFQAAMTLVT
+509 AKDFQAAMTLVT

-544 ELVEMARRGT
+544 ELVEMSRRGT
-554 LSQVNLGAVVGAY
+554 LSQVNIGAVVGAY

-629 KFFGHQHKIPPF
+629 KFLGHQHKVPAF

-709 SDTKGF
+709 SDTKGI

-740 VKALPGVAKGI
+740 VKALPGVAKGV

-824 APTPTPTSPVPAKA
+824 TPTPVPTSPVPAKA
-838 EEMLTQKEWA
+838 EEIMTQKDWA

-862 PKFAKLQELQT
+862 PKLAKLQELQT

-898 QPELTQLKRLQEVKT
+898 QPELPQLKRLQEVKT

-929 DNQLNAELVSLLES
+929 DNQINAELVNLLES
-943 KLGSQVKESLPKLKF
+943 KLGSQVKENLPKLKF

-963 GSNFETLLKDRHFD
+963 GSNFETLLKDPYFD
-977 AIASRLGEVQ
+977 TIASRLGEVQ

-1027 ALTKLGEQVGGKL
+1027 ALTQLGEQVGGKL
-1040 GDIRLTP
+1040 GDIKLTP

-1059 GIRKSLEGVALG
+1059 GIRKSLEGVAQG

-1097 PEVLTS
+1097 PDVLTS
-1103 LLRHLENNLAPVGSD
+1103 LLRHLENNLAPAGSD

-1139 MLKLPPEKL
+1139 MLKLPPDQL

-1196 QAMAEVAGQSAELK
+1196 QALAEVAGQSAELK

-1263 NLPQEAL
+1263 NLPPDAL

-1315 LKKGVSGIHDLS
+1315 LKKGVTGIHDLS
-1327 KQAKVLTAAEE
+1327 KQAKVLTAAED
-1338 LLGKLEPELLKD
+1338 LLGKLDPELLKD

-1364 LAALPEILPEHL
+1364 LAALPEIHPEHL
-1376 EGLKIAI
+1376 EGLKVAI

-1397 GLRPAD
+1397 GLRPSD

-1422 TLMKKVDQA
+1422 TLMNKVDQA
-1431 WGKVATPPTLPKP
+1431 WGKVATPPALPKP
-1444 GTLNNPET
+1444 GSLNNPET

-1466 ENSSQLMDQEVE
+1466 ENSQLMDQEVE

-1512 MWELLRSDKTIF
+1512 MWELLRSDKNIF

-1731 SKEFDTLPGTTKP
+1731 SKEFDTIPGTTKP

-1837 LYPEINDRG
+1837 LYPEIKDRG

-1903 GGEMASAVGKKL
+1903 GGELASAVGKKL

-1936 GWISTAGKYVEG
+1936 GWISSAGKYVEG

-1960 MAGLSDLAKWGNEGA
+1960 IAGLSDLAKWGNEGA
-1975 IKLLSLAGAALET
+1975 IKLLSLAGSALET

-1996 KMIQG
+1996 KFVQG
-2001 MVNAVEG
+2001 MVNAVES
-2008 ASSLIKSGMLSTLSQ
+2008 ASSLIKSGMLSTLNQ
-2023 INTALAKYGSPA
+2023 INTAVAKYGSPA
-2035 YDAFRITLQKAGI
+2035 YDAIRITLQKAGI

-2413 IEKQALSGAA
+2413 IEKQALRGAA
-2423 LLTEIAVQFGVAVN
+2423 LLTEIAIQFGVDVN

-2454 MLSPALQKQLL
+2454 MLSPVLQKQLL
-2465 EDLLSYAPPQMAGL
+2465 DDLLYHAPPQIAGL
-2479 GQRLFAAGDESVK
+2479 CQRLFAAGDESVK
-2492 MAVLAKLPP
+2492 LAVLAKLPP
-2501 TAIKDF
+2501 TAIKEF
-2507 VTALSKDDQ
+2507 VGALSKDDL

-2521 YQTKDPTGTVLGK
+2521 YQAKDPTGMVLGK
-2534 LFDSL
+2534 IVDNL
-2539 LLQPEPLATL
+2539 LLQPEPLA
-2549 STLEKLIVLAP
+2549 TLEKLIVLAP

-2577 KTLAASLVLKVSD
+2577 KPLAASLVLKVSD

-2595 LLPIEKIARAATP
+2595 LLPMEKIAKAATP
-2608 EGGKDLYVHILQA
+2608 EGGKDLYIHVLQA
-2621 FNGAPSGGKALSIVA
+2621 FNGAPPGGKALSIVA
-2636 DNIPFSAVL
+2636 ENIPFSAVL
-2645 LFLNERL
+2645 QFLNGRL
-2652 SLDPPQEMGTIDTEA
+2652 NLDPPHEMGTIDTES

-2710 LTSALDLSTHKQ
+2710 LTSTLDLSTHKQ

-2762 LSKASALL
+2762 LSKAAELL

-2789 QDVPT
+2789 QDVPP

-2870 GSTFKLPPNATALI
+2870 GTTFKLPPNASALI

-2964 LYFMTGPLNSGGDA
+2964 MYFMTGPLNSGGDA

-3052 IEPSRFQG
+3052 IEPRRFQG

-3110 TVQRTLLTSFA
+3110 TAQSTLLTSFA

-3126 LDGDLIV
+3126 QDGDLIV

-3142 IRSDIVRFLLGST
+3142 IRSDIVRSLLGST
-3155 DNNALTLKVLQK
+3155 ENNALILKVLQK
-3167 TVPVSELLD
+3167 TVPVAELLD

-3185 RFKADPTNLQGVLDL
+3185 RFKDDPTHLQGVLDL
-3200 IEKSG
+3200 VEKSG

-3236 PTGDLQADIAS
+3236 PTGDLQADIDS

-3356 SGLMVDLIQRLAASQ
+3356 SGLMVDLMQRLAASQ
-3371 DLTLFNGVIQGA
+3371 DLTLFNGIIQGA

-3397 DMQAALLGSL
+3397 DVQAALLGSL

-3651 LTAAQ
+3651 LTATQ

-3668 AFISDFVNHMDAKSM
+3668 AFISGFVNNMDAKDM
-3683 LTIPGAMRL
+3683 VTLPGAMRQ

-3702 TITPNDY
+3702 TITADDY
-3709 TAMEH
+3709 KAMEH
-3714 LSQGVDASTKKYMV
+3714 LSQGVDAGTKKYMV
-3728 MQMMNRWKNLIDF
+3728 MQMMNRWKNLTDF

-3748 KTAVGIISKDP
+3748 KTAVGIIGKDP

-3770 IAELVGKV
+3770 ITELVGKF

-3813 ASLAKDSGRA
+3813 ASLAKDSGSA
-3823 LSADTDTLNNLAG
+3823 LSADADALKNLTA
-3836 LLANGSLNTGYGIQ
+3836 LLAKGAPNTGYGIQ

-3860 DLTRSTAAAQVLTQV
+3860 DLTRSTEAAQALIQA
-3875 GDRATQAQVLKDLI
+3875 GDRATQVLVLKDLI
-3889 PDAYFHYIATGEGPP
+3889 PDAYYHYVSTGDGPP
-3904 QPVPNTLDAAQL
+3904 EPVPNTLDAAQL
-3916 KLINSVLGRHSGD
+3916 KLINSVMGRHSGD
-3929 LDAFIKEIGPEL
+3929 IDAFIKEIGPEL
-3941 SFLAASGEFNHP
+3941 TFLAASGTYNNP

-3958 LRMLLQTLGQA
+3958 LGTLLQTLVQA

-3979 KALPPH
+3979 KTLPPY
-3985 ALVDIWEGLG
+3985 ALADIWEGLG

-4007 DSDRK
+4007 DPDRK

-4031 NGMDQWIGGS
+4031 NGMDQLVGGS
-4041 SGANRDVSDA
+4041 SGANRDVSEA

-4062 NLGRFRAASQDM
+4062 NLGRFRATSQDM

-4089 QSDPNDPANALL
+4089 QADPNDPANALL

-4130 HTPPPND
+4130 HAPPPYD

-4150 MGYAADSLD
+4150 MGYATNSLD

-4164 MTSNQG
+4164 MTSNKG
-4170 DTENVQFI
+4170 DEENVQFI

-4192 IVNALLAHW
+4192 IITALVANW

-4209 ITDILVGRNGQQEL
+4209 ITDILVGRNGQQVL
-4223 KGPEFAR
+4223 KGSEFAR

-4258 DRYPKDA
+4258 DRYPKNA

-4286 AEMLAAMLNCL
+4286 AEMMASMLNTL
-4297 EKRYPDGQGVHKALA
+4297 EKWYPDGHGVHKALA

-4321 FLQYGNSVV
+4321 FLAYGNSVV

-4338 NLDIPSP
+4338 NLDNPSP

>member
-22 PSSPPPGMNT
+22 PSSPPPPPPSAMP
-32 HRLAQGSAQ
+32 LAPVDPS
-41 GAVGGAVTPTS
+41 S

-57 DSVALGDPPSEE
+57 DSVALGTPPNDDPASAP
-69 TTATPTPV
+69 TTDA
-77 RDDPAPQLTS
+77 PAPQLTS
-87 VKRYGDDAANTPPSQ
+87 VKRYGDQGANTPPSQ

-112 EKAHLGS
+112 EKTSLGS
-119 EAGKQQ
+119 EIGKQQ
-125 AASFAQDIMPIVT
+125 AASFAQEVQPMVA

-144 GVANKPATPATA
+144 GVAGPVA
-156 PATTSTAQ
+156 
-164 TQSAISPAAPPTSVA
+164 AAPPTTAPVA
-179 PVPIDWKS
+179 PLAIDWKS

-201 AKLTTAADY
+201 AQLTTAPDY

-219 EVRQLAKM
+219 ELKQLAKI
-227 IFDGKLATFLLAAP
+227 IFDGKLATFLQAAP

-250 KTLVDNLQ
+250 KTLADNLQ

-283 DPTFK
+283 DPAFK

-302 FVDALK
+302 CVDALK
-308 GLGVGDLL
+308 GMGVGDLL
-316 GDAAQLT
+316 GDAVQLT
-323 KMGAALDVLMEKGLA
+323 KMGAALDVLMEKGLS

-391 VAALEKRM
+391 MAALEKRV
-399 AEVKTKLAPYD
+399 AELKTKLAPYD

-446 FMGLTQENIK
+446 FMGLTQDNIK
-456 TVLTP
+456 AVLTP

-480 IFAKPGSETHKLLPN
+480 LFAKPGSETHKLLPN

-501 TLSDEVND
+501 TLSDEVSD
-509 TKDFQAAMTLVT
+509 AKDFQAAMTLVT
-521 SGLFAVDALESLA
+521 SGLFAVDALEKLA
-534 PSVSSRGVIR
+534 PSASARGVIR

-554 LSQVNLGAVVGAY
+554 LSQVNIGAVIGAY

-602 LAKDNPAMN
+602 LAKDNPMMN

-629 KFFGHQHKIPPF
+629 KFLGHQHKVPAF

-663 SLNDGKFDEGDLA
+663 SLNDGKFDEGDLG

-709 SDTKGF
+709 SDTKGI

-751 LDVTKTNGSL
+751 LDVTKTNGSI
-761 AAFVQIFDLG
+761 AAFVQVFDLG
-771 FDLETKV
+771 FDLETKL
-778 IAAAEAGNIDG
+778 IAAAEAGNTEG
-789 FSTLS
+789 FTTLS
-794 TEMQTK
+794 TELQTK

-824 APTPTPTSPVPAKA
+824 TPTPAPTSPVPAKA
-838 EEMLTQKEWA
+838 DELLTQKEWA

-862 PKFAKLQELQT
+862 PKLAKLQELQT
-873 LEGLQKNRPLFE
+873 LEGLQKTRPLFE
-885 EEALKLKA
+885 EEALKLKS
-893 LSEEL
+893 LGEEL
-898 QPELTQLKRLQEVKT
+898 QPELSQLKRLQEVKG
-913 LQSEVTGLL
+913 LQTEVAALL

-929 DNQLNAELVSLLES
+929 DNQLNAELVGLLES

-963 GSNFETLLKDRHFD
+963 GGHFETLLKDSQFD
-977 AIASRLGEVQ
+977 AIVSRLGEVQ

-1010 PEFKPESLLKAL
+1010 PEFKPENLLKAL

-1027 ALTKLGEQVGGKL
+1027 ALTKLGEQVGGNL
-1040 GDIRLTP
+1040 GDIKLTP

-1059 GIRKSLEGVALG
+1059 GIRKSLEGVAQG

-1089 FLDQGKLK
+1089 FLEQGKLK

-1103 LLRHLENNLAPVGSD
+1103 LLKHLENNLAPAGSD
-1118 LTKLVAQL
+1118 LGKLVAQL

-1139 MLKLPPEKL
+1139 MLKLPPDQL
-1148 AEALPKL
+1148 AVALPKL
-1155 TAYAEYAKQQP
+1155 TAYAEYAKKQP

-1175 IELKAALEEL
+1175 VELKAALEEL

-1196 QAMAEVAGQSAELK
+1196 QALAEVVGQSPELK
-1210 QASGTLRE
+1210 QASASLRE

-1232 QVLSGFESY
+1232 QVLGGFESY
-1241 IKTIGNK
+1241 IKTIGNQ
-1248 AEDLAAVQKGLDYLK
+1248 ADDLAAVQKGLDYLK
-1263 NLPQEAL
+1263 NLPAEAL
-1270 KGLFNKDFN
+1270 KGLFSKDFN
-1279 VRVLGPEVI
+1279 VRTLGPEVI

-1302 YSGPNIQKEVIET
+1302 YSAPNIQKEVIET
-1315 LKKGVSGIHDLS
+1315 LKKGVTGFHDLS
-1327 KQAKVLTAAEE
+1327 KQAKVLSAAEE
-1338 LLGKLEPELLKD
+1338 LLGKLDPDLLKD
-1350 AVKTRELHAQLRKS
+1350 AAKTRELHAQLRKS
-1364 LAALPEILPEHL
+1364 LAALPEISPAHL

-1383 QETKS
+1383 QETKNV
-1388 LDTVVGALA
+1388 DTVVGALA
-1397 GLRPAD
+1397 GLRPSD
-1403 LEQVA
+1403 LEQLA

-1431 WGKVATPPTLPKP
+1431 WGKVATPPKP
-1444 GTLNNPET
+1444 GSLNNAET

-1466 ENSSQLMDQEVE
+1466 EKSQLLDQEVE

-1484 SQLEGDPV
+1484 SHLEGDPV
-1492 TANGLIKALGGMSDI
+1492 TANGLIKALGGMTDI

-1512 MWELLRSDKTIF
+1512 MWELLRADKNIF

-1561 ANIVKNLE
+1561 SNIVKNLE

-1580 AEQVAGQLKGLPFKL
+1580 AEQVASQLKGLPFKL

-1610 ANDPHFLNGA
+1610 ANDPHFLTGA

-1630 LKLLSEKLG
+1630 LKLISDKLG

-1667 LANPDLIKGNFFED
+1667 LADPELLKGNFLED

-1690 HASGDLGHLLSKSP
+1690 HATGDLGHLLSKSP
-1704 LIIQKYLSLH
+1704 LLIQKYLSLH

-1721 EGQALLDRAS
+1721 EGLALLDRAS
-1731 SKEFDTLPGTTKP
+1731 SKEFDTLPGTSKP

-1752 LLAIAGYGVNSV
+1752 LLAIAGYGINSV

-1837 LYPEINDRG
+1837 LYPEIKDRG
-1846 DLVLALGESLA
+1846 DLLMALGESLG

-1885 DGVVLDKVMQGL
+1885 DGVVLDKVMKGL

-1903 GGEMASAVGKKL
+1903 GGEMASAVGKTL

-1930 SLARLE
+1930 SLATLE
-1936 GWISTAGKYVEG
+1936 KWIDKAGHWVEG
-1948 KGQALAGHIEAA
+1948 KGQAIAGQLEAA
-1960 MAGLSDLAKWGNEGA
+1960 MEGLSQLAKSGNDAA
-1975 IKLLSLAGAALET
+1975 ITLLRRAGSMLET

-1996 KMIQG
+1996 KFVQC

-2008 ASSLIKSGMLSTLSQ
+2008 ASSLVKSGML
-2023 INTALAKYGSPA
+2023 TALSEINKVVAKYASPA
-2035 YDAFRITLQKAGI
+2035 YDAIRITLQKAGI

-2058 VILQGVEF
+2058 VIMQGVEF

-2085 EAAAKKGLKTLTETL
+2085 EVAAKKGLKTLTETL
-2100 KLFKTPAYAEQFLEL
+2100 KLFKTTAYAEQFLEL

-2126 ILQSEALM
+2126 ILQSESLM

-2141 GRLFDIGMTAE
+2141 GRMFDVGMTAE

-2267 TMRSGVRAAAT
+2267 NMRSSVRAAAT

-2312 GQTPSPAQQ
+2312 GQTATPAQQ
-2321 KTLTERL
+2321 KTLMDRL
-2328 ASQLANNQIGEAELI
+2328 ASQLANNQLGEAELI
-2343 RTLVDEFVFANGTN
+2343 RTLVDEFVFANGPN
-2357 VALSPEE
+2357 VSLSPEE

-2374 KLAVK
+2374 KLALK
-2379 MLLSDFNSSDVKRV
+2379 MLLSDFKSSDLKRV
-2393 EFLLKAAPDAQTAA
+2393 AFLLKAAPDDQTGA
-2407 QLKSTW
+2407 QLKSDW
-2413 IEKQALSGAA
+2413 IEKQGLSGGA
-2423 LLTEIAVQFGVAVN
+2423 LLKEIAIQFGVEVN

-2454 MLSPALQKQLL
+2454 KLSPDLQKQLL
-2465 EDLLSYAPPQMAGL
+2465 DDLLSLAPPQIAGL
-2479 GQRLFAAGDESVK
+2479 GQSLFASGDESVK
-2492 MAVLAKLPP
+2492 LSVLAKLPP
-2501 TAIKDF
+2501 TALKAF
-2507 VTALSKDDQ
+2507 VAALSKDDLS
-2516 AFIQA
+2516 FIQA
-2521 YQTKDPTGTVLGK
+2521 YHAKDPTGAVLGK

-2539 LLQPEPLATL
+2539 LLQPEPLA
-2549 STLEKLIVLAP
+2549 TLEKLIVLAP

-2568 EKTLANAST
+2568 EKTLVNPLT
-2577 KTLAASLVLKVSD
+2577 QTLAASLVLKVSD
-2590 RAALE
+2590 RATLE
-2595 LLPIEKIARAATP
+2595 LLPMEKIAKAATP
-2608 EGGKDLYVHILQA
+2608 ESGKALYNHVLQA
-2621 FNGAPSGGKALSIVA
+2621 FSGAPPGGKALSIVA
-2636 DNIPFSAVL
+2636 ENIPFSSVL
-2645 LFLNERL
+2645 QFLNGRL
-2652 SLDPPQEMGTIDTEA
+2652 NLDPPHEMGRFDTEA
-2667 SHVHSLV
+2667 SHVHSLIQG
-2674 NNQLSGLKGLDQNL
+2674 QLSGLKGLDQNL

-2710 LTSALDLSTHKQ
+2710 LTSTLDLSTHKQ
-2722 LLTELLVQSDKTPN
+2722 LLTELLAQSDSTPN
-2736 LSIPIGTLIRN
+2736 LVIPIGTLIRN
-2747 ASQMPEFGA
+2747 ASQIPEFGA

-2762 LSKASALL
+2762 LSKAAALL
-2770 AKVNDTSGLSH
+2770 AKTNDTNGLSY
-2781 LLSGLIRG
+2781 LMSGLIRG
-2789 QDVPT
+2789 QDVPP
-2794 EKFAAIIAQLEPS
+2794 EKFAAIIAQLEPA

-2820 VKALFDQLSDAE
+2820 VQALFDQLSDAE
-2832 RLTLFKQVVAA
+2832 RLTVFKQVVAA
-2843 QKDDFTNGM
+2843 QNSDFTNGM

-2870 GSTFKLPPNATALI
+2870 GSKFKLPANASALI
-2884 DVLSGPDLLGKLS
+2884 DVLSSPDLLGKLS

-2906 SWIVAFGDRGQNEKA
+2906 SWIVAFGDRGQNEKV

-2942 FELADKGGISD
+2942 FDLADKGGFSD

-2964 LYFMTGPLNSGGDA
+2964 LYFMTGPLNSGADA

-2985 NKEFSQNMKL
+2985 NKEFSQNLKL

-3014 LLDNKTYDLLLVSW
+3014 LLDNKTYDLLLVAW

-3052 IEPSRFQG
+3052 IEPNRFQG

-3066 DAALLTLLK
+3066 DAALLTVLK
-3075 SKEVDK
+3075 SKELDK
-3081 DLYLA
+3081 DQYLA
-3086 KLTPLLSPAQIRTFL
+3086 KLTPLLSPAQIRTFVS
-3101 TQATPEELK
+3101 QASPEELK
-3110 TVQRTLLTSFA
+3110 TAQSTLLTSFA

-3126 LDGDLIV
+3126 QDGDLIV

-3142 IRSDIVRFLLGST
+3142 IRSDMLRTLLGTT
-3155 DNNALTLKVLQK
+3155 DNNALVLKVLQK
-3167 TVPVSELLD
+3167 TVPVAELLD
-3176 RIDMSTLAT
+3176 RLDMSTLAA
-3185 RFKADPTNLQGVLDL
+3185 RFKDDPVNLQGVLDL
-3200 IEKSG
+3200 VEKSG

-3217 PAAALLESL
+3217 PAGALLASL
-3226 AYDAGISDFK
+3226 AYDAGVSDFK
-3236 PTGDLQADIAS
+3236 PTGDLQADIAN
-3247 LLKQTDLKGLG
+3247 LLNQRDLKGLG

-3273 ASKMTVGAADIAS
+3273 ASKMSVGAADIAS
-3286 LVTMAGF
+3286 LVKMAGF
-3293 VSPLDR
+3293 VSPQDR

-3306 LGETVVDDADAALLE
+3306 LGETVVDDSDAALLE
-3321 GVLKAASPADF
+3321 GVLKAANPADF
-3332 KAILENMGEKA
+3332 KAILENMSEKY

-3349 EVAEATD
+3349 EVAEASD
-3356 SGLMVDLIQRLAASQ
+3356 SGLMIDLMQRLAASQ
-3371 DLTLFNGVIQGA
+3371 DLNLFNGIIQGA

-3397 DMQAALLGSL
+3397 EAQAALLGSL

-3439 GTRFPQKNPELRG
+3439 GTAFPQKNPALRG
-3452 QMLSQLADQLTSFSL
+3452 PMLSQLADQLTSFSL

-3548 KGFAE
+3548 KDFAD

-3566 DKGKAHIVNGLIDKK
+3566 DRGKAHIVNGLIDKK

-3595 KATIA
+3595 KTTIST
-3600 NLVGTSKSY
+3600 LVGTSKSY
-3609 EFVLNLDPKNVVA
+3609 EFVLNLDAKNVVA

-3643 KDKAIQGI
+3643 KDKAIQAI

-3656 SAWGSKD
+3656 AAWDSKD

-3668 AFISDFVNHMDAKSM
+3668 AFISGFVHKMDAKDM
-3683 LTIPGAMRL
+3683 QTIPGAMRM

-3702 TITPNDY
+3702 TITPDDY
-3709 TAMEH
+3709 TAMQH

-3728 MQMMNRWKNLIDF
+3728 MQMMSRWKNLTDF
-3741 VVSEAEL
+3741 VVNESEL
-3748 KTAVGIISKDP
+3748 RTAVGILGKDP
-3759 KGVIAQFSEAE
+3759 KGVISQFSEAE
-3770 IAELVGKV
+3770 IAELMGKF
-3778 SGSKEADLLIDL
+3778 SGSKHAETLIDL
-3790 FEKHAEPAQLEKL
+3790 FEKNAEPAQLEKL

-3813 ASLAKDSGRA
+3813 ASLAKDSGIS
-3823 LSADTDTLNNLAG
+3823 LSADADPLKNLTA
-3836 LLANGSLNTGYGIQ
+3836 LLANGAPQTGYGIQ
-3850 THLRVLISKL
+3850 THLRVLIAKL
-3860 DLTRSTAAAQVLTQV
+3860 DLTRSTEAAQALAQI
-3875 GDRATQAQVLKDLI
+3875 GDRATQVQLLKDLI
-3889 PDAYFHYIATGEGPP
+3889 PNDFYHYEPGPDGDSV
-3904 QPVPNTLDAAQL
+3904 PVPNTLDVAQL
-3916 KLINSVLGRHSGD
+3916 KLINSVMGRHRGD

-3941 SFLAASGEFNHP
+3941 TFLAASGTYNHP

-3958 LRMLLQTLGQA
+3958 LRTLMQTLVQA

-3974 LQEFV
+3974 LQAFV
-3979 KALPPH
+3979 KELPPY
-3985 ALVDIWEGLG
+3985 ALADIWEGLG
-3995 NGPQTE
+3995 SGTQSE
-4001 MMKTLS
+4001 MMQSLS
-4007 DSDRK
+4007 DPDRK
-4012 VFLEG
+4012 VMLEG

-4031 NGMDQWIGGS
+4031 NGMDQLVGGT
-4041 SGANRDVSDA
+4041 SGANRDVSEA

-4062 NLGRFRAASQDM
+4062 NLGHFRARSQDM
-4074 AEAGMLLVMN
+4074 AEAGMLLVLN

-4089 QSDPNDPANALL
+4089 QADPNDPANALL
-4101 DNAFKSILD
+4101 DNAFKIILD

-4119 AVKGIIRYTKE
+4119 AVKGIIKYTKE
-4130 HTPPPND
+4130 HAPPPYD

-4164 MTSNQG
+4164 MTSNKG
-4170 DTENVQFI
+4170 DAENVQFI

-4192 IVNALLAHW
+4192 IITALMANW

-4209 ITDILVGRNGQQEL
+4209 ITDILVGRHGQQVL

-4277 DYSTMANSG
+4277 DYSTLANSG
-4286 AEMLAAMLNCL
+4286 AEMMAAMLNTL
-4297 EKRYPDGQGVHKALA
+4297 EKAYPDGKGVHKALA

-4321 FLQYGNSVV
+4321 FLTYGNSVV

-4338 NLDIPSP
+4338 NLDIPSS